1 MVAENAA
8 RDKRRGGTFQQLVAK
23 IRAAGNIQASEGE
36 GEASQ
41 ENSKLK
47 KEGKPSNLKSVSF
60 LAAKGKLERDPQAE
74 VTREERRDKSTSETK
89 TIYKP
94 KKRKAKDSESDDDG
108 ASVNFIDS
116 EGEESH
122 HSIVGMIKG
131 LHKRMDMLSQPHFSA
146 PTQSAPAPN
155 WQQADRQQQ
164 QPNYQRQQKPAAGSW
179 SQNNQTPPFQRGI
192 CFRFRDTG
200 KCDISGCKFSHS
212 DEGNTAARPQKQG
225 PGAPYMH
232 AQRQANLHQPQQVST
247 NLVPPCYA
255 FQKGNCSRGN
265 TCRFTHELQRPQ
277 RQQQQVQKPDELPPF
292 RACRNIWA
300 TSTCGDFNCKFEHG
314 SFDARQGPCKSFK
327 AGVHCPY
334 IFSNVGCRFS
344 HARDDANQVPLGG
357 ARTQKDLLSKVTP
370 GQKDH

>member
-1 MVAENAA
+1 
-8 RDKRRGGTFQQLVAK
+8 
-23 IRAAGNIQASEGE
+23 
-36 GEASQ
+36 
-41 ENSKLK
+41 
-47 KEGKPSNLKSVSF
+47 
-60 LAAKGKLERDPQAE
+60 
-74 VTREERRDKSTSETK
+74 
-89 TIYKP
+89 
-94 KKRKAKDSESDDDG
+94 
-108 ASVNFIDS
+108 
-116 EGEESH
+116 
-122 HSIVGMIKG
+122 MIKG
-131 LHKRMDMLSQPHFSA
+131 LHKRMDMHFSA
-146 PTQSAPAPN
+146 PTQSAPDYS

-164 QPNYQRQQKPAAGSW
+164 QQQQQPNLQRQQRPTAGSW
-179 SQNNQTPPFQRGI
+179 SQNNQAPPFQRGI

-212 DEGNTAARPQKQG
+212 DGGNTAAKPQKQG

-232 AQRQANLHQPQQVST
+232 AQRQANLQQPQQGNT

-265 TCRFTHELQRPQ
+265 TCRFAHELQRPQ
-277 RQQQQVQKPDELPPF
+277 RQQQQQQRPAAEPPF

-344 HARDDANQVPLGG
+344 HARDDVNQVPLGG
-357 ARTQKDLLSKVTP
+357 ARTQRDLLSKATP
-370 GQKDH
+370 DQKDH

>member
-1 MVAENAA
+1 
-8 RDKRRGGTFQQLVAK
+8 VAK
-23 IRAAGNIQASEGE
+23 IREAGRCEGGGE
-36 GEASQ
+36 IEASQ
-41 ENSKLK
+41 ARSKLK
-47 KEGKPSNLKSVSF
+47 QDGKPSILKNVSF
-60 LAAKGKLERDPQAE
+60 VATKGKLKRNPQAE
-74 VTREERRDKSTSETK
+74 VTREDRRDKSSSQTK

-94 KKRKAKDSESDDDG
+94 KKRKAKDSESDDDDV
-108 ASVNFIDS
+108 SVNLIDH
-116 EGEESH
+116 ENDDSH
-122 HSIVGMIKG
+122 LDSLVGMIKG
-131 LHKRMDMLSQPHFSA
+131 LQKQMNMLSR
-146 PTQSAPAPN
+146 TQSAPTRN
-155 WQQADRQQQ
+155 SQQRDQQQ
-164 QPNYQRQQKPAAGSW
+164 QDNFQRTERPTAGSW
-179 SQNNQTPPFQRGI
+179 SQNNQAPPFQRGI

-212 DEGNTAARPQKQG
+212 DGGNTAAKPQKQG

-232 AQRQANLHQPQQVST
+232 AQRQANLQQPQQGNT

-265 TCRFTHELQRPQ
+265 TCRFAHELQRPQ
-277 RQQQQVQKPDELPPF
+277 RQQQQQQRPAAEPPF

-344 HARDDANQVPLGG
+344 HARDDVNQVPLGG
-357 ARTQKDLLSKVTP
+357 ARTQRDLLSKATP
-370 GQKDH
+370 DQKDH